1 MFLAAIA
8 FATARHLTLGMN
20 ATVEVTGIVV
30 VVAPK
35 SMTVRERTFDVAV
48 VSDRQLLRW
57 LGDRPNLLTSRQTAA
72 IVAAALRPGTWHR
85 NAPAEVNPAFLQN
98 EFARLRSLVDS
109 ARRRRAGWLL
119 ALLIGAPLVLATL
132 SAYF

>member
-1 MFLAAIA
+1 
-8 FATARHLTLGMN
+8 MN

-57 LGDRPNLLTSRQTAA
+57 LGDRPNLLASMQTAA

-85 NAPAEVNPAFLQN
+85 NPPAEVDPAFLQN
-98 EFARLRSLVDS
+98 EFARLRSLVES

-132 SAYF
+132 SANF

>member
-1 MFLAAIA
+1 
-8 FATARHLTLGMN
+8 MN

-85 NAPAEVNPAFLQN
+85 SPPAVVDPAFLQN